1 MTKELGDVKKIS
13 CAAAQIENLP
23 GAGNVELKLANP
35 FDIHSDPPVKI
46 EILRPV
52 RTGICYGISLA
63 NLIETSWIDCLDN
76 ALCLQREPV
85 RAQHTKG
92 VFPRARQA
100 FAVDQFSYFMA

>member
-23 GAGNVELKLANP
+23 GTSDVELKLANP
-35 FDIHSDPPVKI
+35 FDIHSDPPIKI
-46 EILRPV
+46 QILWPV